1 MIKNFLFFMLSYIL
15 ILIIH
20 STIINQIKT
29 DEQFSWNNTGIIQ
42 DNTLGSNIVKNEIY
56 NDLDNIQDNVV
67 SSCKDTKIQ
76 ENSVNI
82 SKNVPDIIDSIDNQT
97 ANILSN
103 SIDNVV
109 KDISFENMTKE
120 LSDYTENIHI
130 NNNNE
135 TDNSRDLDDFYKTMQ
150 ISKPF
155 TFDPVPTSQ
164 NDVSLIVKK
173 NDTCKNDNWN
183 IQKEEANNITPFND
197 NCDFASV

>member
-1 MIKNFLFFMLSYIL
+1 MIKNFLFFVLSYIL

-20 STIINQIKT
+20 SIIINQIQT
-29 DEQFSWNNTGIIQ
+29 DEQFTWNNNGIIQ
-42 DNTLGSNIVKNEIY
+42 DNTLGSNIVEGDRY
-56 NDLDNIQDNVV
+56 NNLENIQNNVV
-67 SSCKDTKIQ
+67 GSCKDTKIQ
-76 ENSVNI
+76 ENKVNI
-82 SKNVPDIIDSIDNQT
+82 LKNVPDILDNIDNQT
-97 ANILSN
+97 ANHLTH

-135 TDNSRDLDDFYKTMQ
+135 TDNSGDLDDFYKTMQ

-164 NDVSLIVKK
+164 NDVSLIVKES
-173 NDTCKNDNWN
+173 DTCKNDNWN
-183 IQKEEANNITPFND
+183 IQKEEEEKYNTF
-197 NCDFASV
+197 